1 MKTEFTVDAF
11 LALFATVLQV
21 FILKSMFS
29 KSTVNFSNGKAYLFL
44 KIRVWAYNFK
54 VYRMTRNFI
63 VR

>member
-29 KSTVNFSNGKAYLFL
+29 KSIVNFSNGKAYLFL
-44 KIRVWAYNFK
+44 KIRVWVYNFK